1 VESIKVKMTSWRMFV
16 KMKTFDKN
24 GQVVDKDKGNGE
36 DIED

>member
-1 VESIKVKMTSWRMFV
+1 MFV

>member
-1 VESIKVKMTSWRMFV
+1 MFV

-24 GQVVDKDKGNGE
+24 GQVVDKDKRNGE